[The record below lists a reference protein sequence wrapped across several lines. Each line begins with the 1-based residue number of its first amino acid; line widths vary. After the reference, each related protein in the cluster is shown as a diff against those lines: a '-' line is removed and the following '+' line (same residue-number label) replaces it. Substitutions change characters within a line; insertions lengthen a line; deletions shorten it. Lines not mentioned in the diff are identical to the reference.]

1 MKTRMK
7 MTTKGLNWMTLIDTG
22 IGVLAYYLAFVL
34 RFSTFSLGKELPSFL
49 YTLPVI
55 ILVKFVVFSFF
66 EVNRGISKYISIE
79 DLITIF
85 KATSFSTIGITIVM
99 FTIFISGYPR
109 SIPMIDWCLTFV
121 MIGGFKI
128 IPRVYNEFLKTSS
141 TALKRILIVG
151 AGDAG
156 TMILREIKNS
166 SALPYKV
173 IGFIDDDKSKQG
185 RTIQGVPVIGTRYD
199 IQHLVRRY
207 KIGEVIIAIPSAP
220 GNELRN
226 IVMECKKVKVI
237 FKTVPSLSEV
247 ITDTVSLSQLKE
259 VDVEDLLR
267 RLPIKLD
274 TSLVSYHISGK
285 KIMVTGA
292 AGSIGSE
299 LCRQIAKFNP
309 EELLLVDMAETPLFN
324 IERSLRKNFPGLN
337 ITPLLVDI
345 KDKYQVEQVIKL
357 KPDIIYHAA
366 AYKHVPLLERNWSA
380 AIKNNIFGT
389 KNLADTAKEYEID
402 EFVMVSTDKAVN
414 PINTMGLS
422 KRLDEIYV
430 QSLSKNSKTKFVSV
444 RFGNVLGSQG
454 SCIPIFKNQL
464 MAGEPI
470 TITHPDMRRY
480 FMTIP
485 EASQLIIQAGTMGKG
500 GEIFILRMGEPV
512 KIVDLVNDLITLSG
526 LNKEDIKFSFVG
538 LRPGE
543 KLDEELIGKGETVK
557 LTPDEKILVLETKN
571 NLSPEEIN
579 EGLRI
584 LKQYLDYGDMKNTIA
599 QVKYMISTYS

>member
-1 MKTRMK
+1 MK
-7 MTTKGLNWMTLIDTG
+7 TKGLNWMTLVDTG
-22 IGVLAYYLAFVL
+22 IGVIAYYLAFVL
-34 RFSTFSLGKELPSFL
+34 RFSTFLLGNQFSLFL
-49 YTLPVI
+49 QTLLIVVLI
-55 ILVKFVVFSFF
+55 KFVIFNFF

-85 KATSFSTIGITIVM
+85 KATSFSTIGITIVV
-99 FTIFISGYPR
+99 FTVFAGYPR

-128 IPRVYNEFLKTSS
+128 IPRVYSEFIKSS
-141 TALKRILIVG
+141 SPSLKRILIVG

-156 TMILREIKNS
+156 TMILREIKNNP
-166 SALPYKV
+166 ALPYKV
-173 IGFIDDDKSKQG
+173 IGFIDDDRAKQG

-199 IQHLVRRY
+199 IQHFVRRY

-309 EELLLVDMAETPLFN
+309 EELILVDMAETPLFH

-337 ITPLLVDI
+337 ITPFLIDI
-345 KDKYQVEQVIKL
+345 KDKYQVEQAIKL

-389 KNLADTAKEYEID
+389 KNLADIAKEYEID

-543 KLDEELIGKGETVK
+543 KLDEELIGKGEKVK
-557 LTPDEKILVLETKN
+557 MTPDEKILVLETKN

-584 LKQYLDYGDMKNTIA
+584 LKQYLDYGDMKNTLA
-599 QVKYMISTYS
+599 QVKHMISTYS

>member
-1 MKTRMK
+1 MK
-7 MTTKGLNWMTLIDTG
+7 TKGLNWMTLVDTG
-22 IGVLAYYLAFVL
+22 IGVIAYYLAFVL
-34 RFSTFSLGKELPSFL
+34 RFSTFLLGNQFSLFL
-49 YTLPVI
+49 QTLLIVVLI
-55 ILVKFVVFSFF
+55 KFVIFNFF

-85 KATSFSTIGITIVM
+85 KATSFSTIGITIVV
-99 FTIFISGYPR
+99 FTVFAGYPR

-128 IPRVYNEFLKTSS
+128 IPRVYSEFIKSS
-141 TALKRILIVG
+141 SPSLKRILIVG

-156 TMILREIKNS
+156 TMILREIKNNP
-166 SALPYKV
+166 ALPYKI
-173 IGFIDDDKSKQG
+173 IGFIDDDNAKQG

-199 IQHLVRRY
+199 IQHFVRRY

-309 EELLLVDMAETPLFN
+309 EELILVDMAETPLFH

-337 ITPLLVDI
+337 ITPFLIDI
-345 KDKYQVEQVIKL
+345 KDKYQVEQAIKL

-389 KNLADTAKEYEID
+389 KNLADIAKEYEID

-543 KLDEELIGKGETVK
+543 KLDEELIGKGEKVK
-557 LTPDEKILVLETKN
+557 MTPDEKILVLETKN

-584 LKQYLDYGDMKNTIA
+584 LKQYLDYGDMKNTLA
-599 QVKYMISTYS
+599 QVKHMISTYS

>member
-7 MTTKGLNWMTLIDTG
+7 IATKGLNWMTLVDTG
-22 IGVLAYYLAFVL
+22 IGVVAYYLAFVL
-34 RFSTFSLGKELPSFL
+34 RFSTFSLGHQFTLFL
-49 YTLPVI
+49 QTLLIVVLI
-55 ILVKFVVFSFF
+55 KFVIFSFF

-79 DLITIF
+79 DLVSIF
-85 KATSFSTIGITIVM
+85 KATSFSTIAITIVM
-99 FTIFISGYPR
+99 FTVFPGYPR
-109 SIPMIDWCLTFV
+109 SIPMIDWCLTIV
-121 MIGGFKI
+121 MVGGFKI
-128 IPRVYNEFLKTSS
+128 IPRVYSEFVKVSS
-141 TALKRILIVG
+141 PSLKRILIVG

-156 TMILREIKNS
+156 TMILREIKNN

-173 IGFIDDDKSKQG
+173 IGFIDDEKAKQG

-199 IQHLVRRY
+199 IQHFVRRY

-226 IVMECKKVKVI
+226 IVMECKKAKVT

-274 TSLVSYHISGK
+274 TSLVSLHISGK

-299 LCRQIAKFNP
+299 LCRQIGKFNP
-309 EELLLVDMAETPLFN
+309 EELILVDMAETPLFH
-324 IERSLRKNFPGLN
+324 IERSLRKNFPGLT
-337 ITPLLVDI
+337 ITPFLIDI
-345 KDKYQVEQVIKL
+345 KDKYQVEQVIQL

-389 KNLADTAKEYEID
+389 KNLADIAKEYEIE

-430 QSLSKNSKTKFVSV
+430 QSLAKNSKTKFVSV

-543 KLDEELIGKGETVK
+543 KLDEELIGRGEKVK
-557 LTPDEKILVLETKN
+557 MTPDEKILVLETKN
-571 NLSPEEIN
+571 NLSPEEIS

-599 QVKYMISTYS
+599 QVKHMISIYS

>member
-1 MKTRMK
+1 MKIA
-7 MTTKGLNWMTLIDTG
+7 TKGLNWMTLVDTG
-22 IGVLAYYLAFVL
+22 IGVVAYYLAFVL
-34 RFSTFSLGKELPSFL
+34 RFSTFSLGHQFTLFL
-49 YTLPVI
+49 QTLLIVVLI
-55 ILVKFVVFSFF
+55 KFVIFSFF

-79 DLITIF
+79 DLVSIF
-85 KATSFSTIGITIVM
+85 KATSFSTIAITIVM
-99 FTIFISGYPR
+99 FTVFPGYPR
-109 SIPMIDWCLTFV
+109 SIPMIDWCLTIV
-121 MIGGFKI
+121 MVGGFKI
-128 IPRVYNEFLKTSS
+128 IPRVYSEFVKVSS
-141 TALKRILIVG
+141 PSLKRILIVG

-156 TMILREIKNS
+156 TMILREIKNN

-173 IGFIDDDKSKQG
+173 IGFIDDEKAKQG

-199 IQHLVRRY
+199 IQHFVRRY

-226 IVMECKKVKVI
+226 IVMECKKAKVT

-274 TSLVSYHISGK
+274 TSLVSLHISGK

-299 LCRQIAKFNP
+299 LCRQIGKFNP
-309 EELLLVDMAETPLFN
+309 EELILVDMAETPLFH
-324 IERSLRKNFPGLN
+324 IERSLRKNFPGLT
-337 ITPLLVDI
+337 ITPFLIDI
-345 KDKYQVEQVIKL
+345 KDKYQVEQVIQL

-389 KNLADTAKEYEID
+389 KNLADIAKEYEIE

-430 QSLSKNSKTKFVSV
+430 QSLAKNSKTKFVSV

-543 KLDEELIGKGETVK
+543 KLDEELIGRGEKVK
-557 LTPDEKILVLETKN
+557 MTPDEKILVLETKN
-571 NLSPEEIN
+571 NLSPEEIS

-599 QVKYMISTYS
+599 QVKHMISIYS

>member
-1 MKTRMK
+1 MKTRLKMK
-7 MTTKGLNWMTLIDTG
+7 TKGLNWMTLVDTG
-22 IGVLAYYLAFVL
+22 IGVIAYYLAFVL
-34 RFSTFSLGKELPSFL
+34 RFSTFLLGNQFSLFL
-49 YTLPVI
+49 QTLLIVVLI
-55 ILVKFVVFSFF
+55 KFVIFNFF

-85 KATSFSTIGITIVM
+85 KATSFSTIGITIVV
-99 FTIFISGYPR
+99 FTVFAGYPR

-128 IPRVYNEFLKTSS
+128 IPRVYSEFIKSS
-141 TALKRILIVG
+141 SPSLKRILIVG

-156 TMILREIKNS
+156 TMILREIKNNP
-166 SALPYKV
+166 ALPYKV
-173 IGFIDDDKSKQG
+173 IGFIDDDRAKQG

-199 IQHLVRRY
+199 IQHFVRRY

-309 EELLLVDMAETPLFN
+309 EELILVDMAETPLFH

-337 ITPLLVDI
+337 ITPFLIDI
-345 KDKYQVEQVIKL
+345 KDKYQVEQAIKL

-389 KNLADTAKEYEID
+389 KNLADIAKEYEID

-543 KLDEELIGKGETVK
+543 KLDEELIGKGEKVK
-557 LTPDEKILVLETKN
+557 MTPDEKILVLETKN

-584 LKQYLDYGDMKNTIA
+584 LKQYLDYGDMKNTLA
-599 QVKYMISTYS
+599 QVKHMISTYS